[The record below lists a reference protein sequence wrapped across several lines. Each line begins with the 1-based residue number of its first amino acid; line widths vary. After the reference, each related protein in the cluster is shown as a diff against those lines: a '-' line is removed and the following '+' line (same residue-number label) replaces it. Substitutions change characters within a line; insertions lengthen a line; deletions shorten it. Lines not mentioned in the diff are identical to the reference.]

1 LSPSPEGAEEVH
13 ELIAGE
19 SAGRVD
25 RALAERLP
33 LSRSRIRSLIEAG
46 CVTVDGLPVRKPSE
60 QLADG
65 ARVRVVVPSRPAP
78 SFAGEAI
85 PIEILHED
93 DDSLVVDKP
102 AGLVVHPAAG
112 HPSGTLVNALV
123 QLRPG
128 IAGVGSERKA
138 GIVHRLDRD
147 TSGCLVVAKHDRAHA
162 ELSRQFAERTVE
174 KRYWAWVWGHL
185 REEKGEIDRPI
196 GRSPHDRQRMSSRSR
211 RTRRAV
217 SRWQVLERYPVA
229 DWVEVSP
236 ETGRTHQIR
245 VHLSEAGHPVVGD
258 SRYGG
263 GPTRARGFHGPQQQV
278 AERVAAVAA
287 RQALHAR
294 GLAFDQPTTGTR
306 VRVESPLPDD
316 LRKLL
321 DALREAR

>member
-1 LSPSPEGAEEVH
+1 MSPSPPGAETVH

-33 LSRSRIRSLIEAG
+33 FSRSRIHRLIEEG
-46 CVTVDGLPVRKPSE
+46 RVSVDGVPVKKASE
-60 QLADG
+60 PLAEG
-65 ARVRVVVPSRPAP
+65 ARIRVVVPPKPEP
-78 SFAGEAI
+78 SFGGEAI
-85 PIEILHED
+85 AVPILHED

-102 AGLVVHPAAG
+102 AGLVVHPAPG
-112 HPSGTLVNALV
+112 HPSGTLVNALIH
-123 QLRPG
+123 LRPEV
-128 IAGVGSERKA
+128 AGVGSERKA

-162 ELSRQFAERTVE
+162 ALSRQFAERTVE

-185 REEKGEIDRPI
+185 REEEGEIDRPI
-196 GRSPHDRQRMSSRSR
+196 GRSRHDRQRMSSR
-211 RTRRAV
+211 TRSGRGAV
-217 SRWQVLERYPVA
+217 TRWRVVERYPVA

-245 VHLSEAGHPVVGD
+245 VHLAEAGHPVVGD

-263 GPTRARGFHGPQQQV
+263 GPTRARGFHGPQQRL
-278 AERVAAVAA
+278 AERVADLAG

-294 GLAFDQPTTGTR
+294 ALAFDQPTTGRR
-306 VRVESPLPDD
+306 VEVESPLPDD
-316 LRKLL
+316 LRRLL
-321 DALREAR
+321 ETLREAR

>member
-1 LSPSPEGAEEVH
+1 MSPSPEGAEEVH
-13 ELIAGE
+13 ELIASE

-33 LSRSRIRSLIEAG
+33 LSRSRIRGLIEAG

-60 QLADG
+60 QLAEG

-102 AGLVVHPAAG
+102 AGLVVHPAPG

-217 SRWQVLERYPVA
+217 TRWQVLERYPVA

-278 AERVAAVAA
+278 AERVAAVAE

>member
-1 LSPSPEGAEEVH
+1 MSPSPEGAEEVH

>member
-1 LSPSPEGAEEVH
+1 MSPSPEGAERVH

-19 SAGRVD
+19 SAGRID

-33 LSRSRIRSLIEAG
+33 LSRSRIRRLIEAG
-46 CVTVDGLPVRKPSE
+46 CVTVDGLPVRKASE
-60 QLADG
+60 VLAEG
-65 ARVRVVVPSRPAP
+65 ARVRLVEPTRPAP

-85 PIEILHED
+85 SLEILQED
-93 DDSLVVDKP
+93 DDTLVVDKP
-102 AGLVVHPAAG
+102 AGLVVHPAPG

-123 QLRPG
+123 HLRPG

-162 ELSRQFAERTVE
+162 ALSRQFAERTVE

-185 REEKGEIDRPI
+185 REEEGEIDRPI
-196 GRSPHDRQRMSSRSR
+196 GRSPKDRQRMSSSAR
-211 RTRRAV
+211 RGRKAVTRWR
-217 SRWQVLERYPVA
+217 VLERYSVA

-245 VHLSEAGHPVVGD
+245 VHLSEAGHPVMGD

-263 GPTRARGFHGPQQQV
+263 GPTRTRGFHGPQQMV
-278 AERVAAVAA
+278 AERVAAVLS

-294 GLAFDQPTTGTR
+294 ALAFDQPTTGTR
-306 VRVESPLPDD
+306 IRVESPLPDD

-321 DALREAR
+321 DTLRETR